1 MSLQGTYRN
10 YEDGGSGDDYWRAL
24 YRYRY
29 FCLNLVASDIRTRFR
44 RSRLGVLWA
53 VIQPMG
59 FALIIAYVWQ
69 ALFERSFGEF
79 ALYVL
84 SGFVVWDFFSTSIN
98 MGLYSLINGE
108 GYLRQSRLPFLI
120 LQVRVPLTGAVIFL
134 LGMAGFLI
142 LQALMGE
149 APPLGPT
156 LILLPLY
163 VPLVVLLVTPLS
175 IIFSVLGTQFRD
187 LQYITSL
194 AIQALFFASPI
205 IADRQL
211 FDAPRLEAMSWAN
224 PIVPLLDLFRDPAMY
239 GHWWQPYDLGV
250 VAVWAA
256 LLWAA
261 AFTISSFFGRRLV
274 YSL

>member
-1 MSLQGTYRN
+1 MSLHGTYRN
-10 YEDGGSGDDYWRAL
+10 YEDGGAGDDYWRTL

-44 RSRLGVLWA
+44 RSRLGVIWA
-53 VIQPMG
+53 VIQPIG
-59 FALIIAYVWQ
+59 FALVIAYVWQ
-69 ALFERSFGEF
+69 ALFDRSFGEF

-98 MGLYSLINGE
+98 MGLFGLINGE

-120 LQVRVPLTGAVIFL
+120 LQARVPLTGAVIFI

-142 LQALMGE
+142 LQAVMGE
-149 APPLGPT
+149 APPFGPT
-156 LILLPLY
+156 LLLLPLY
-163 VPLVVLLVTPLS
+163 IPLVVLMITPLS

-194 AIQALFFASPI
+194 VIQALFFASPI
-205 IADRQL
+205 VADRHL
-211 FDAPRLEAMSWAN
+211 FDSPHLQAMSWAN
-224 PIVPLLDLFRDPAMY
+224 PIVALTDLFRDPAMY
-239 GHWWQPYDLGV
+239 GKGWELYDLGV
-250 VAVWAA
+250 IAVWTL
-256 LLWAA
+256 LLWGAA
-261 AFTISSFFGRRLV
+261 IAISSIFGRRLV